1 VTRFSAPVQGHLAML
16 AFSAL
21 VAGSFALGQ
30 RIANQIDPAALTLAR
45 FAIAFVVMAALVQAG
60 PGFRRDHLRAPWR
73 WGLLGG
79 IYAIYFVLMFEG
91 LKTATS
97 VSTAAVFT
105 LSPILSAGFGWLL
118 LRQITTP
125 RMAAALAVGATG
137 ALWVIFR
144 ADLAALMRFEVGRGE
159 AIYFLGCIVHAALPA
174 AMKRT
179 HRGEPQLVATTL
191 LLAGGFVTLL
201 PWGLGPVLATDWAAL
216 SPLVWVTVFYVALI
230 ASGATAFLLAWASQR
245 LPGAKVMAYTYLVPS
260 WVIGW
265 ELALGGSP
273 PPLLVLG
280 GVGLTILALL
290 MLLKDETVSPA
301 PARTGPPETG

>member
-1 VTRFSAPVQGHLAML
+1 MKSLSLPAQGHLAML

-21 VAGSFALGQ
+21 VAGSFSLGA
-30 RIANQIDPAALTLAR
+30 RVANQIDPAALTLVR
-45 FAIAFVVMAALVQAG
+45 FALAVAGMAAVAQIG
-60 PGFRRDHLRAPWR
+60 PGFRRAHLAAPWR

-91 LKTATS
+91 LKTASS

-105 LSPILSAGFGWLL
+105 LSPLLSAGFGWLL
-118 LRQITTP
+118 LRQVTTP
-125 RMAAALAVGATG
+125 RMALALAVGAAG

-144 ADLAALMRFEVGRGE
+144 ADLAAFLRFEVGRGE

-174 AMKRT
+174 AMKLT
-179 HRGEPQLVATTL
+179 NRGEPQLVATTL

-201 PWGLGPVLATDWAAL
+201 PWGIGPALHTDWSAL
-216 SPLVWVTVFYVALI
+216 GPLVWVTILYVAFI
-230 ASGATAFLLAWASQR
+230 ASGATAFLLAFASQR

-265 ELALGGSP
+265 ELALGGNP
-273 PPLLVLG
+273 PPALVLG
-280 GVGLTILALL
+280 GIGLTILALL
-290 MLLKDETVSPA
+290 MLLKDESVRPA
-301 PARTGPPETG
+301 PAQKAPPETG